1 MNMLTKGN
9 SQTWNFQNSYIE
21 LPAKLYMKQLPISVK
36 NPQIIYFNTGLAK
49 ELGLEFISENEAT
62 VAGYFSGNKIPE
74 GAAPIAQAY
83 AGHQFGHFTML
94 GDGRAILL
102 GEQINPDNKRFDIQL
117 KGSGQTPYSK
127 SGDGRATLSSMLREY
142 IMSESIHHLGIP
154 TTRSLAVTQTGEKV
168 YREQVNDGAVLTR
181 IASSHIRVGTFE
193 YVINY
198 CSKENLEIFIRYVVD
213 RHYPEISDA
222 DNPALEL
229 LKIVMHKQI
238 DLIVNWM
245 RVSFIHGVMNT
256 DNMSIAGE
264 TMDYGPCAFMNTYNP
279 KTVFSSIDLN
289 GRYAFGN
296 QSTIAHWNLA
306 VFASTLLP
314 FISDNKEKAIQLAE
328 ETLNKFPEEFSMNW
342 YQMMYKKL
350 GILKPIQEDKV
361 LVDTLLQLMDN
372 HQADYTNTFAALTL
386 NKVSDDSLFTSSKFN
401 EWRKQW
407 ENRTNHTDNRIK
419 ALKLMQTQNPLVIPR
434 NHLVESALENAIQ
447 GNKSQFNE
455 LLNLISKPYDY
466 KSNHDNFQTMPA
478 GFDDCYKTFCGT

>member
-1 MNMLTKGN
+1 MNMLTNGN

-21 LPAKLYMKQLPISVK
+21 LPAKLFMKQLPISVN
-36 NPQIIYFNTGLAK
+36 NPQIIYFNKGLAK
-49 ELGLEFISENEAT
+49 ELGLEFISENQT
-62 VAGYFSGNKIPE
+62 MVADYFSGNKIPE
-74 GAAPIAQAY
+74 GSAPIAQAY

-94 GDGRAILL
+94 GDGRVILL
-102 GEQINPDNKRFDIQL
+102 GEQINPDNKRYDIQL
-117 KGSGQTPYSK
+117 KGSGQTPYSRG
-127 SGDGRATLSSMLREY
+127 GDGRATLSSMLREY
-142 IMSESIHHLGIP
+142 IISESIHHLGIP

-168 YREQVNDGAVLTR
+168 YRETVNDGAVLTR

-193 YVINY
+193 YVNNF
-198 CSKENLEIFIRYVVD
+198 CSKEDLQIFIKYVID
-213 RHYPEISDA
+213 RHYPEISGA

-229 LKIVMHKQI
+229 LKVVMLRQI
-238 DLIVNWM
+238 ALIVNWL
-245 RVSFIHGVMNT
+245 RVGFIHGVMNT

-264 TMDYGPCAFMNTYNP
+264 TMDYGPCAFMNRYNP
-279 KTVFSSIDLN
+279 RTVFSSIDIN

-361 LVDTLLQLMDN
+361 LVDMLLQLMDN

-386 NKVSDDSLFTSSKFN
+386 NKVSDDNLFSSSKFN

-407 ENRTNHTDNRIK
+407 ENRTNHIDNRIN
-419 ALKLMQTQNPLVIPR
+419 ALKLMQTQNPLVISR
-434 NHLVESALENAIQ
+434 NHLVESALENAIK

-455 LLNLISKPYDY
+455 LLNLISKPYNY
-466 KSNHDNFQTMPA
+466 
-478 GFDDCYKTFCGT
+478 

>member
-21 LPAKLYMKQLPISVK
+21 LPDKLFMKQLPISVN
-36 NPQIIYFNTGLAK
+36 NPQIIYFNKNLAK
-49 ELGLEFISENEAT
+49 ELGLEFISENQT
-62 VAGYFSGNKIPE
+62 MVADYFSGNKIPK

-94 GDGRAILL
+94 GDGRVILL
-102 GEQINPDNKRFDIQL
+102 GEHIKPDNKRYDIQL
-117 KGSGQTPYSK
+117 KGSGQTPYSRG
-127 SGDGRATLSSMLREY
+127 GDGRATLSSMLREY
-142 IMSESIHHLGIP
+142 IISESIHHLGIP

-168 YREQVNDGAVLTR
+168 YRETVNDGAVLTR

-193 YVINY
+193 YVNNF
-198 CSKENLEIFIRYVVD
+198 CSKEDLQIFIKYVID
-213 RHYPEISDA
+213 RHYPEISGA
-222 DNPALEL
+222 DNPVLEL
-229 LKIVMHKQI
+229 LKVVMLRQI
-238 DLIVNWM
+238 ALIVNWL
-245 RVSFIHGVMNT
+245 RVGFIHGVMNT

-264 TMDYGPCAFMNTYNP
+264 TMDYGPCAFMNRYNP
-279 KTVFSSIDLN
+279 RTVFSSIDIN

-361 LVDTLLQLMDN
+361 LVDMLLELMDN

-386 NKVSDDSLFTSSKFN
+386 NKVSDDNLFSSSKFN

-407 ENRTNHTDNRIK
+407 ENRTNHTDNRIN
-419 ALKLMQTQNPLVIPR
+419 ALKLMQTQNPLVISR
-434 NHLVESALENAIQ
+434 NHLVESALENAIK

-455 LLNLISKPYDY
+455 LLNLISK
-466 KSNHDNFQTMPA
+466 FA
-478 GFDDCYKTFCGT
+478 

>member
-1 MNMLTKGN
+1 MNN
-9 SQTWNFQNSYIE
+9 QNWNFQNSYIR
-21 LPAKLYMKQLPISVK
+21 LPSKLYIKQPPISVK
-36 NPQIIYFNTGLAK
+36 SPQIIYFNKQLAK
-49 ELGLEFISENEAT
+49 ELGIESLSKDT
-62 VAGYFSGNKIPE
+62 VAITEYLTGNTIPK
-74 GAAPIAQAY
+74 GSTPIAQAY

-94 GDGRAILL
+94 GDGRVILL
-102 GEQINPDNKRFDIQL
+102 GEHIKPDNKRYDIQL
-117 KGSGQTPYSK
+117 KGSGQTPYSRG
-127 SGDGRATLSSMLREY
+127 GDGRATLSSMLREY
-142 IMSESIHHLGIP
+142 IISESIHHLGIP

-168 YREQVNDGAVLTR
+168 YRETVNDGAVLTR

-193 YVINY
+193 YVNNF
-198 CSKENLEIFIRYVVD
+198 CSKEDLQIFIKYVID
-213 RHYPEISDA
+213 RHYPEISGA

-229 LKIVMHKQI
+229 LKVVMLRQI
-238 DLIVNWM
+238 ALIVNWL
-245 RVSFIHGVMNT
+245 RVGFIHGVMNT

-264 TMDYGPCAFMNTYNP
+264 TMDYGPCAFMNRYNP
-279 KTVFSSIDLN
+279 RTVFSSIDIN

-314 FISDNKEKAIQLAE
+314 FISVNKEKAIQLAE

-361 LVDTLLQLMDN
+361 LVDMLLQLMDN

-386 NKVSDDSLFTSSKFN
+386 NKVSDDNLFSSSKFN

-407 ENRTNHTDNRIK
+407 ENRTNHTDNRIN
-419 ALKLMQTQNPLVIPR
+419 ALKLMQTQNPLVISR
-434 NHLVESALENAIQ
+434 NHLVESALENAIK

-455 LLNLISKPYDY
+455 LLNLISKPYNY